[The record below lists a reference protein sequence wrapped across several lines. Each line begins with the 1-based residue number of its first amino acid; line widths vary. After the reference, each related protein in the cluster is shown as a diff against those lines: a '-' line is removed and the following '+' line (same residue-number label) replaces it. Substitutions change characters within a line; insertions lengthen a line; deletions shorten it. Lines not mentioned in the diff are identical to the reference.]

1 MDEPGRFSEEEQEG
15 KEREMEGAALLE
27 EEAADAGGSVH
38 FTGKVVAPRPAFPGA
53 KELPPVQTFQCD
65 LEGSHVG

>member
-15 KEREMEGAALLE
+15 KEREMEVAALLE

-38 FTGKVVAPRPAFPGA
+38 FTGKVSASHPAFPGA
-53 KELPPVQTFQCD
+53 KGAPAGAD
-65 LEGSHVG
+65 LRM